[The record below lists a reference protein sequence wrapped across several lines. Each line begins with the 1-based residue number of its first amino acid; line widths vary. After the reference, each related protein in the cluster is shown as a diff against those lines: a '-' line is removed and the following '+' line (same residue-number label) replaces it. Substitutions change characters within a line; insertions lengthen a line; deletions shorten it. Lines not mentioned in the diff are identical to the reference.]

1 MAGLETPDGVAEPMT
16 APAEAFAWRLR
27 GHLYR
32 RIRDTGTVPSRAELA
47 AELAADLGAAETGAA
62 GTGAV
67 ETGAAETG
75 IEGALRFLADAR
87 VLALDRRGEVWMAH
101 PFSAVPTPYRVETPA
116 AAYWANCAW
125 DALAIP
131 LLLDTDCRTRASCP
145 QSGTRFDLT
154 MTRGRAGPRGAVVR
168 LAVPVR
174 DFWDDIGFT

>member
-1 MAGLETPDGVAEPMT
+1 MT

-47 AELAADLGAAETGAA
+47 ADFGAAP
-62 GTGAV
+62 
-67 ETGAAETG
+67 AE
-75 IEGALRFLADAR
+75 IDRALHFLADAY
-87 VLALDRRGEVWMAH
+87 VLALDEHGEVWMAH
-101 PFSAVPTPYRVETPA
+101 PFSAVPTPYRVETPIG
-116 AAYWANCAW
+116 AYWANCAW

-131 LLLDTDCRTRASCP
+131 LLLGTDGRTRTSCP
-145 QSGTRFDLT
+145 QSGTRFELT

-168 LAVPVR
+168 FVVPVR

>member
-1 MAGLETPDGVAEPMT
+1 MTP
-16 APAEAFAWRLR
+16 PAEAFAWHLR

-32 RIRDTGTVPSRAELA
+32 RIRDTGTVPLR
-47 AELAADLGAAETGAA
+47 AELAADLAAADTE
-62 GTGAV
+62 V
-67 ETGAAETG
+67 DR
-75 IEGALRFLADAR
+75 ALRFLADAY
-87 VLALDRRGEVWMAH
+87 VLALDEHGEVWMAH
-101 PFSAVPTPYRVETPA
+101 PFSAVPTPYRVETPVG
-116 AAYWANCAW
+116 AYRANCAW

-131 LLLDTDCRTRASCP
+131 VLLGTDGRTRTRCP

>member
-1 MAGLETPDGVAEPMT
+1 MAGWKAAGCLANPMT
-16 APAEAFAWRLR
+16 PAAEAFAWRLR

-47 AELAADLGAAETGAA
+47 AGLAAADTE
-62 GTGAV
+62 
-67 ETGAAETG
+67 
-75 IEGALRFLADAR
+75 IDRALRFLVDAC
-87 VLALDRRGEVWMAH
+87 VLALDERGEVWMAH
-101 PFSAVPTPYRVETPA
+101 PFSAVPTPYRVETPSG
-116 AAYWANCAW
+116 AYWANCAW

-131 LLLDTDCRTRASCP
+131 LLLGTDGRTRASCP

-154 MTRGRAGPRGAVVR
+154 ITRGRAGPRGAVVR

>member
-1 MAGLETPDGVAEPMT
+1 MTP
-16 APAEAFAWRLR
+16 PAEAFAWRLR

-47 AELAADLGAAETGAA
+47 ADVGAA
-62 GTGAV
+62 
-67 ETGAAETG
+67 AAE
-75 IEGALRFLADAR
+75 IDRALRFLTDAY
-87 VLALDRRGEVWMAH
+87 VLALDDHGEVWMAH

-131 LLLDTDCRTRASCP
+131 LLVRTDGRTRTSCP
-145 QSGTRFDLT
+145 QSGARFDLT
-154 MTRGRAGPRGAVVR
+154 MTRGRAGPQDAVVR

>member
-1 MAGLETPDGVAEPMT
+1 MT
-16 APAEAFAWRLR
+16 QPAEALAWRLR

-32 RIRDTGTVPSRAELA
+32 RIRDTGVVPSRAELA
-47 AELAADLGAAETGAA
+47 ADVGAA
-62 GTGAV
+62 
-67 ETGAAETG
+67 AAEIG
-75 IEGALRFLADAR
+75 RALGFLAEAC
-87 VLALDRRGEVWMAH
+87 VVALDQRGEVWMAH
-101 PFSAVPTPYRVETPA
+101 PFSAVPTAYRVETPSG
-116 AAYWANCAW
+116 AYWANCAW

-131 LLLDTDCRTRASCP
+131 LLLGTDGRTRTSCP

>member
-1 MAGLETPDGVAEPMT
+1 MAGLETPGGVAEPMT

-47 AELAADLGAAETGAA
+47 ADLGAA
-62 GTGAV
+62 GTGTV

-116 AAYWANCAW
+116 GAYWANCAW

-131 LLLDTDCRTRASCP
+131 LLLDTDGRTRASCP
-145 QSGTRFDLT
+145 QSGTSFDLT

-174 DFWDDIGFT
+174 DFWDNIGFT

>member
-1 MAGLETPDGVAEPMT
+1 MTP
-16 APAEAFAWRLR
+16 PAEAFAWRLR

-32 RIRDTGTVPSRAELA
+32 RIRDTGRVPSRAELA
-47 AELAADLGAAETGAA
+47 ADLVAADTE
-62 GTGAV
+62 V
-67 ETGAAETG
+67 DR
-75 IEGALRFLADAR
+75 ALRFLADAY
-87 VLALDRRGEVWMAH
+87 VLALDEHGEAWMAH
-101 PFSAVPTPYRVETPA
+101 PFSAVPTPYRVETPVG
-116 AAYWANCAW
+116 AYRANCAW

-131 LLLDTDCRTRASCP
+131 VLLGADGRTRTRCP

>member
-1 MAGLETPDGVAEPMT
+1 MVGRKAPGCRANPMIPPT
-16 APAEAFAWRLR
+16 EAFAWRLR

-47 AELAADLGAAETGAA
+47 ADLGAA
-62 GTGAV
+62 
-67 ETGAAETG
+67 AAE
-75 IEGALRFLADAR
+75 IDRVLRFLADAY
-87 VLALDRRGEVWMAH
+87 VLALDEHGEVWMAH
-101 PFSAVPTPYRVETPA
+101 PFSAVPTPYRVETPTG
-116 AAYWANCAW
+116 AYWANCAW

-131 LLLDTDCRTRASCP
+131 VLCGTDGRTRARCP
-145 QSGTRFDLT
+145 YSGTRFDLT